1 LLPHRVPLKTFR
13 AFDAVARHGSFG
25 AAADELCVSQSAI
38 SQQIQS
44 LERAL
49 GVPLFRRMTRRIEL
63 TDAGSTLASATRSAL
78 ENIYR
83 AVQQIQGQPQH
94 EGFSIGALTSFSSRW
109 LTRRISRFCAAL
121 PQLDVS
127 IYPVFDPKDMEQHR
141 VDIAILYGDGSW
153 KGYLSEEVFR
163 EYIFPV
169 CHPSLLAGRPVRA
182 VQDLLSLPL
191 LRDAD
196 PQHDYWASW
205 LAAAGCAAARPSGGP
220 KFDNL
225 SDMITAAADG
235 HGVALVR
242 SALVVDEIQEGR
254 LIRLFD
260 LNFRA
265 QYAYYLVWPKHP
277 GRPEIAAIFRRWL
290 LEEFESTPGTVPIRV
305 AHGADP
311 SEHT

>member
-1 LLPHRVPLKTFR
+1 LLPHRMPLKTFR
-13 AFDAVARHGSFG
+13 AFDAVARHGSFR
-25 AAADELCVSQSAI
+25 AAADELFVSQSAI

-44 LERAL
+44 LEKAL
-49 GVPLFRRMTRRIEL
+49 GVPLFRRMTRRTEL
-63 TDAGSTLASATRSAL
+63 TDAGRTLAAATRNAL
-78 ENIYR
+78 ENLNR
-83 AVQQIQGQPQH
+83 AVQQIQQRPEH
-94 EGFSIGALTSFSSRW
+94 EDFAIGALTSFSSRW

-127 IYPVFDPKDMEQHR
+127 IYPVFDPKDMDQHR

-153 KGYLSEEVFR
+153 KGHVSEEVFR

-169 CHPSLLAGRPVRA
+169 CHPALLRGQRLEKI
-182 VQDLLSLPL
+182 QDLLSLPL

-196 PQHDYWASW
+196 PLHDYWASW
-205 LAAAGCAAARPSGGP
+205 LAAAGCNATRPSGGP

-225 SDMITAAADG
+225 SDMITAAIDG

-242 SALVVDEIQEGR
+242 SALVTDEIQEGR

-277 GRPEIAAIFRRWL
+277 GRSEITAIFRRWL
-290 LEEFESTPGTVPIRV
+290 LEEFESTPGVVPV
-305 AHGADP
+305 AAAHSA
-311 SEHT
+311 ST

>member
-1 LLPHRVPLKTFR
+1 MPLNTFR
-13 AFDAVARHGSFG
+13 AFDAVARHGSFR
-25 AAADELCVSQSAI
+25 AAADELCVSQSAV

-44 LERAL
+44 LENAL
-49 GVPLFRRMTRRIEL
+49 GVPLFRRLTRRIEL
-63 TDAGSTLASATRSAL
+63 TDAGRTLAAATRCAL
-78 ENIYR
+78 ENLNR
-83 AVQQIQGQPQH
+83 AVQQIKHQPEH
-94 EGFSIGALTSFSSRW
+94 KGFSIGALTSFSSRW

-127 IYPVFDPKDMEQHR
+127 IYPVFDSKDMDQHR

-153 KGYLSEEVFR
+153 KGHVSEEVFR

-169 CHPSLLAGRPVRA
+169 CHPALLTDQRVEN

-196 PQHDYWASW
+196 PLHDYWPSW
-205 LAAAGCAAARPSGGP
+205 LAAAGCNAVRPSGGP

-225 SDMITAAADG
+225 SDMITAAVDG
-235 HGVALVR
+235 QGVALVR
-242 SALVVDEIQEGR
+242 SALVTDEIQEGR

-265 QYAYYLVWPKHP
+265 QYAYFLVWPKHP
-277 GRPEIAAIFRRWL
+277 GQPEISAVFRRWL
-290 LEEFESTPGTVPIRV
+290 LEEFRSTPGVVSV
-305 AHGADP
+305 AAANGTG
-311 SEHT
+311 S

>member
-1 LLPHRVPLKTFR
+1 VLPHRMPLKTFR

-38 SQQIQS
+38 SQQVQS
-44 LERAL
+44 LEKAI

-63 TDAGSTLASATRSAL
+63 TDAGRTLAAAARTAL
-78 ENIYR
+78 AGLYS
-83 AVQQIQGQPQH
+83 AVQQIQGQPLH
-94 EGFSIGALTSFSSRW
+94 EGFAIGALTSFSSRW

-169 CHPSLLAGRPVRA
+169 CHPGLLADRSIKT
-182 VQDLLSLPL
+182 VQELLSFPL

-196 PQHDYWASW
+196 PLHDYWGLW
-205 LAAAGCAAARPSGGP
+205 LAAAGSAAARPSGGP

-225 SDMITAAADG
+225 SDMITAALDG

-242 SALVVDEIQEGR
+242 SALVADEIQEGR
-254 LIRLFD
+254 LVRLFD
-260 LNFRA
+260 INFRA
-265 QYAYYLVWPKHP
+265 QYAYYLVWPKQP
-277 GRPEIAAIFRRWL
+277 GRPEITAIFRRWL
-290 LEEFESTPGTVPIRV
+290 LEEFESTPGIVATTTVHR
-305 AHGADP
+305 GD
-311 SEHT
+311 S

>member
-1 LLPHRVPLKTFR
+1 MPLKTLR
-13 AFDAVARHGSFG
+13 AFDAVARHGSFR

-44 LERAL
+44 LEKAL
-49 GVPLFRRMTRRIEL
+49 GVPLFRRMTRRTEL
-63 TDAGSTLASATRSAL
+63 TDAGRTLAAATRSAL
-78 ENIYR
+78 ENLNR
-83 AVQQIQGQPQH
+83 AVQQIKQRPEH
-94 EGFSIGALTSFSSRW
+94 EDFSIGALTSFSSRW

-127 IYPVFDPKDMEQHR
+127 IYPVFDPKDMDQHR

-153 KGYLSEEVFR
+153 KGHVSEEVFR

-169 CHPSLLAGRPVRA
+169 CQPALLAGQRVEK
-182 VQDLLSLPL
+182 VQDLISLPL

-196 PQHDYWASW
+196 PQHDYWPSW
-205 LAAAGCAAARPSGGP
+205 LAAAGCNATRPSGGP

-225 SDMITAAADG
+225 SDMITAAVDG

-242 SALVVDEIQEGR
+242 SALVTDEIQEGR

-277 GRPEIAAIFRRWL
+277 GRPEITAIFRRWL
-290 LEEFESTPGTVPIRV
+290 LQEFESTPGIVPGATRGTSSRV
-305 AHGADP
+305 RA
-311 SEHT
+311 